1 MKWYGKHEGVLDIT
15 PSALPDFYLVL
26 SRPQA
31 AGSSSRSGVSPLCRI
46 GHPFDATV
54 LVATLSQI
62 GLKMGSPNPRVPN
75 ELAVSDYRPILLF
88 YPSLISTHVD

>member
-1 MKWYGKHEGVLDIT
+1 
-15 PSALPDFYLVL
+15 
-26 SRPQA
+26 
-31 AGSSSRSGVSPLCRI
+31 
-46 GHPFDATV
+46 V